1 MGYFNH
7 LTTVNFALLMR
18 ILTFLVLIVLQ
29 LDLQAQKDSIHLDE
43 VIITATK
50 TLRSLASVPMP
61 MTVIKAKEIALTG
74 TSRLQDILSE
84 QNGLTIVPQI
94 NGFGNGLQMQGL
106 NPDYTMILIDGEPL
120 IGRFTGNMELN
131 RVTLANIRKIEI
143 VKGPSSSLYGSEAL
157 GGVVNIITKSPEYN
171 KLQLG
176 LKYASH
182 QTMDASVDANYLNG
196 KWSLSLFGNHYRT
209 DGFDL
214 FPDIFG
220 QTISPYNNS
229 TLQLKSKYEFSEKH
243 ILQLCGKAF
252 YEYQDNLYQ
261 VVSGQDSIKVS
272 GTSTIR
278 DFSLNPSYKIKLG
291 EKVYVNTSV
300 YGSLYHTDTRLI
312 KNETGKTYYTD
323 TFQQTFLRPEIQT
336 SCYYSK
342 NQKWTAGLGI
352 ALESVETSRYADAQ
366 KRNQHT
372 KYVFAQ
378 HEWSLNNKWEIVTG
392 LRYDDNTI
400 YGSQWSP
407 KLAAQYSWS
416 DKLKLKTSVGT
427 GFKSPDFRYLYL
439 NFRNAAAGYSVFG
452 TNELKS
458 QIDELTQKGEILQLL
473 YDVNSIGK
481 LSAEKSFAINAGF
494 QYFYKDG
501 CHIDFNFFRND
512 LDGLIESQA
521 IALTTNLKTIY
532 SYANIKKA
540 FTQGFEFG
548 ISHRLINGLQIDLS
562 SQILYA
568 RDKEVLDNINAG
580 LVFGRDPVTKES
592 YRIDKSD
599 YFGLY
604 NRSRHTETIKLFY
617 ENAKH
622 QWNASLRVIYKSKFG
637 ISATAGSVQGAIRPS
652 SDINGNSILDR
663 YDSFV
668 EGYFLCNA
676 SIAKTFF
683 KNLTFQMGVE
693 NAFDYKDPASI
704 PNLQGRILFINVNYK
719 LFKNNN

>member
-1 MGYFNH
+1 MGYFNQFA
-7 LTTVNFALLMR
+7 TVIFAVFMR
-18 ILTFLVLIVLQ
+18 ILALLVLMVWYPV
-29 LDLQAQKDSIHLDE
+29 LQAQKDSIHLDE

-50 TLRSLASVPMP
+50 TQRSLASLPMP
-61 MTVIKAKEIALTG
+61 VTVVKSKEIAITG
-74 TSRLQDILSE
+74 TSRLQDILAE
-84 QNGLTIVPQI
+84 QNGLTVVPQV

-120 IGRFTGNMELN
+120 IGRMTGNLELN

-182 QTMDASVDANYLNG
+182 QTMDASLEANYIKSKL
-196 KWSLSLFGNHYRT
+196 SLSMFGNHFRT
-209 DGFDL
+209 NGFDL

-220 QTISPYNNS
+220 QTVSPYNNT
-229 TLQLKSKYEFSEKH
+229 TLQFKSKYECSEKH
-243 ILQLCGKAF
+243 ILQLSGKAF
-252 YEYQDNLYQ
+252 YEFQDNLYQ

-278 DFSLNPSYKIKLG
+278 DCSLNPHYKIKLG
-291 EKVYVNTSV
+291 EKVYVSTSV

-312 KNETGKTYYTD
+312 KNETGETYYTD
-323 TFQQTFLRPEIQT
+323 TFQQTFIRPEIQT

-342 NQKWTAGLGI
+342 NQKWTAGLGV

-366 KRNQHT
+366 KRNQNT
-372 KYVFAQ
+372 KYIFAQ
-378 HEWSLNNKWEIVTG
+378 HEWSLNKKWEIVSG

-407 KLAAQYSWS
+407 KLAVQYSWN
-416 DKLKLKTSVGT
+416 DKLKFKTSVGT

-452 TNELKS
+452 TSELKA
-458 QIDELTQKGEILQLL
+458 QIDELTKKGEILQLL

-494 QYFYKDG
+494 QYHYKEG

-521 IALTTNLKTIY
+521 IALTTDLKTIY

-548 ISHRLINGLQIDLS
+548 ISHALLKGFQLELS
-562 SQILYA
+562 SQLLYA
-568 RDKEVLDNINAG
+568 KDKEILDNIDAG

-592 YRIDKSD
+592 YRIIKND

-604 NRSRHTETIKLFY
+604 NRSRHTESLKLFY
-617 ENAKH
+617 ENDKH

-637 ISATAGSVQGAIRPS
+637 ISATAGSVQGTIRPS
-652 SDINGNSILDR
+652 SDVNGNSILDR

-668 EGYFLCNA
+668 DGYFLCNA
-676 SIAKTFF
+676 SVAKTLF
-683 KNLTFQMGVE
+683 KTLSIQLGLE
-693 NAFDYKDPASI
+693 NALDYKDPASI
-704 PNLQGRILFINVNYK
+704 PNLQGRVLFINMNYK
-719 LFKNNN
+719 FFKN

>member
-1 MGYFNH
+1 VIF
-7 LTTVNFALLMR
+7 VALMR
-18 ILTFLVLIVLQ
+18 ILALFVLIVLHSGM
-29 LDLQAQKDSIHLDE
+29 QAQKDSIHLDE

-50 TLRSLASVPMP
+50 TQRSLASLPMQV
-61 MTVIKAKEIALTG
+61 TVIKSREIAMTG
-74 TSRLQDILSE
+74 TSRLQDILAE

-120 IGRFTGNMELN
+120 IGRLTGNLELN

-176 LKYASH
+176 LKYATH
-182 QTMDASVDANYLNG
+182 QTMDASIDANYLKG
-196 KWSLSLFGNHYRT
+196 KWSLSIFGNHFRT
-209 DGFDL
+209 NGFDL
-214 FPDIFG
+214 FPEIFG
-220 QTISPYNNS
+220 QTVSPYNN
-229 TLQLKSKYEFSEKH
+229 TTFQFKTKYEFNEKH
-243 ILQLCGKAF
+243 ILQLSGKAF
-252 YEYQDNLYQ
+252 YENQDNLYQ

-278 DFSLNPSYKIKLG
+278 DFSLNPYYKIKLG
-291 EKVYVNTSV
+291 EKVYVSASV
-300 YGSLYHTDTRLI
+300 YGSVYHTDTRLI
-312 KNETGKTYYTD
+312 KNETAETYYTD
-323 TFQQTFLRPEIQT
+323 TFQQSFIRPELQT

-366 KRNQHT
+366 KRDQNT
-372 KYVFAQ
+372 KYIFAQ
-378 HEWSLNNKWEIVTG
+378 HEWSLHKKWELVSG

-407 KLAAQYSWS
+407 KLAVQYSLN

-473 YDVNSIGK
+473 YDINSIGK

-494 QYFYKDG
+494 QFHYLED

-521 IALTTNLKTIY
+521 IALTKDLKTIY

-548 ISHRLINGLQIDLS
+548 ISHRLIQGLQIDLT

-568 RDKEVLDNINAG
+568 KDKEVLNNIDAG
-580 LVFGRDPVTKES
+580 LLFGRDPVTKES
-592 YRIDKSD
+592 YRITKSD

-617 ENAKH
+617 ENARYD
-622 QWNASLRVIYKSKFG
+622 WNASLRVIYKSKFG
-637 ISATAGSVQGAIRPS
+637 ISATAGSVQGTIRPS
-652 SDINGNSILDR
+652 SDINGNAILDR

-668 EGYFLCNA
+668 DGYFLCNA
-676 SIAKTFF
+676 SIAKTLY
-683 KNLTFQMGVE
+683 KTLTIQFGVE
-693 NAFDYKDPASI
+693 NVLDYKDPASI
-704 PNLQGRILFINVNYK
+704 PNLQGRVLFINMNYK
-719 LFKNNN
+719 LF